1 LLLRPPTASTDD
13 LKERLAL
20 LLIVGLAFGLRVW
33 DLWRTSIWFDEA
45 YSLFLARQHLPELLR
60 RLRTEDMHPPLYYV
74 VLGLW
79 IKAFGTSELALRLPS
94 AIMGA
99 VLVGLTYLLARR
111 LVDQRCA
118 LTAAALVALSP
129 FQLMASRDARMY
141 PFLAVF
147 ALGATYALWQALD
160 TRQRRYWV
168 AYVGAAVAAIYTHH
182 FAFLVLLAHGAYLVV
197 CARQALRAWVAAGA
211 AVAVAYLPFVPTL
224 WVQLHHQR
232 QWPIVRPAFGL
243 SALADLVGL
252 LSFGG
257 ELLGMGSYHQRS
269 PLPLLWKF
277 AVVLPFLLLV
287 VLGAVSVPAR
297 ARAFLVCSLA
307 LPVTVA
313 GLVSVKMN
321 IFYDRYFSFVVPP
334 YAILLAAGM
343 WGLGRGVPELRRTA
357 LAAGAG
363 LLAVVYSL
371 PALGTIYYGPSPYNW
386 RGAAAYVA
394 ERARPDDLIMYIP
407 AFAYLPFDY
416 YFSGPQVRA
425 QLNPRELLPKGTAL
439 HAAWLARQQELGAL
453 AAQHPRMWIV
463 ATIPLGVEA
472 RLRFQELVRPYFVER
487 EGRDFHRVYVFLW
500 ESKVYRPRAVRP

>member
-1 LLLRPPTASTDD
+1 MSG
-13 LKERLAL
+13 RLAVSLVL
-20 LLIVGLAFGLRVW
+20 LGAVALRVW

-45 YSLFLARQHLPELLR
+45 YSLFLAQQHLPELLR
-60 RLRTEDMHPPLYYV
+60 RLRTEDMHPPLYYA

-79 IKAFGTSELALRLPS
+79 IKLFGTSELALRLPS
-94 AIMGA
+94 ALMGV

-111 LVDQRCA
+111 LVDERCA
-118 LTAAALVALSP
+118 LTAAALVAISP

-147 ALGATYALWQALD
+147 ALGATYALWLALD
-160 TRQRRYWV
+160 SGQRRYWV
-168 AYVGAAVAAIYTHH
+168 GYAGAVAAAVYTHH
-182 FAFLVLLAHGAYLVV
+182 FAFLVLLAHAVYVAAY
-197 CARQALRAWVAAGA
+197 ARHALRPWLAAGA
-211 AVAVAYLPFVPTL
+211 AVAVAYLPFVPVL

-232 QWPIVRPAFGL
+232 AWPIVRPPFGL

-269 PLPLLWKF
+269 LLPLLGKL
-277 AVVLPFLLLV
+277 AVVLPFLLLL
-287 VLGAVSVPAR
+287 VLGIFSVPPR
-297 ARAFLVCSLA
+297 ARAFLVSYLA
-307 LPVTVA
+307 LPVAVA
-313 GLVSVKMN
+313 GLVSIKMN
-321 IFYDRYFSFVVPP
+321 VFYDRYFSFVIPP
-334 YAILLAAGM
+334 YAILLAGGI
-343 WGLGRGVPELRRTA
+343 WGIGRGAPELRRTA

-363 LLAVVYSL
+363 LVVVVYSL
-371 PALGTIYYGPSPYNW
+371 PALGTIYYGPSPYDW

-425 QLNPRELLPKGTAL
+425 QLNPRELLPKGTTPRAE
-439 HAAWLARQQELGAL
+439 WLAKQQELHAL

-487 EGRDFHRVYVFLW
+487 EGRDFRWVYVFLW
-500 ESKVYRPRAVRP
+500 ESKVYRPRAGRP